1 MGYRSA
7 AIAMESGGLL
17 SDTTLGLLLDE
28 LTNRLPANDLLGF
41 NTFARMKRYEAQRG
55 HCMRDGDHLPPEFR
69 PQVSPKN
76 IFGNFAKGWSSTL
89 TFIEK

>member
-55 HCMRDGDHLPPEFR
+55 HCMRDGDHLPPRISPPSFAQKYLWKFRKRLEFD
-69 PQVSPKN
+69 
-76 IFGNFAKGWSSTL
+76 ID
-89 TFIEK
+89 IY